1 VNDTRGNRV
10 VPGFTAPPWARRAII
25 AVGIVWV
32 AALGVS
38 TVYRAGPYRVGDGG
52 SGSEKLSRWERRLGF
67 ARDQSGA
74 KVWGSLVHR
83 TDFTVWTT
91 VGQAVLDGR
100 DIYKV
105 ESPRHWKLNNAPLS
119 GICFV
124 PFALPPL
131 WLAMLLWYLL
141 SVASVAVGVKCAV
154 EMAQADGPSRET
166 LWLYSLPP
174 LLLAWPMMSGLARG
188 QTTAFFFGFLMAG
201 VYLAWKGRDLWAGAC
216 LMGSILL
223 KVFPAALLLYF
234 AWRRRW
240 RLVAAT
246 LVAVVVGTFV
256 LPSLVYG
263 WKRNWQYQR
272 EWLVVLRQPEMDPEN
287 VHDPRF
293 GELNSPMLIR
303 NQSLSAVAARLTGN
317 VAARWL
323 GTAMAFVLLAVM
335 AGVAWRVR
343 RDDALLLLA
352 AMLTWML
359 LGSPVSWSHY
369 FIALMLPLTLLTR
382 VALEDGDDANR
393 RVARTA
399 LVLFAV
405 LGTMGAS
412 RKLQVYGPLC
422 WGTVALWGG
431 VLWCAWSRRGRSTS
445 AAAPHRST

>member
-1 VNDTRGNRV
+1 V
-10 VPGFTAPPWARRAII
+10 VAAA
-25 AVGIVWV
+25 IVWV
-32 AALGVS
+32 VALGAS
-38 TVYRAGPYRVGDGG
+38 TVYRAGPYRLGPGG
-52 SGSEKLSRWERRLGF
+52 SGSAKLGWWEKCLGF
-67 ARDQSGA
+67 GHDRSGA
-74 KVWGSLVHR
+74 KIWGSRVHR

-124 PFALPPL
+124 PFALLPL
-131 WLAMLLWYLL
+131 WLAMLLWYVL
-141 SVASVAVGVKCAV
+141 SVAAVAVGVKCSV
-154 EMAQADGPSRET
+154 EMAQAGGRARET
-166 LWLYSLPP
+166 LWLYALPL

-201 VYLAWKGRDLWAGAC
+201 VYLAWKGRDAWAGAC

-223 KVFPAALLLYF
+223 KVFPGALLLYY

-246 LVAVVVGTFV
+246 LVAVAVGTFV

-263 WKRNWQYQR
+263 WERNWQYQR
-272 EWLVVLRQPEMDPEN
+272 EWLVVLQQPETDPEN

-303 NQSLSAVAARLTGN
+303 NQSLSAVAARLTGD
-317 VAARWL
+317 VKARWV
-323 GTAMAFVLLAVM
+323 GSAIAGVLLVVM
-335 AGVAWRVR
+335 GVVACRLR
-343 RDDALLLLA
+343 RDDAFLLLA
-352 AMLTWML
+352 AMLAWML

-369 FIALMLPLTLLTR
+369 FVALMLPLALLTR
-382 VALEDGDDANR
+382 VAVEDGDDAKR
-393 RVARTA
+393 WLARTA

-405 LGTMGAS
+405 LATLGAS
-412 RKLQVYGPLC
+412 RRLQVYGPLC
-422 WGTVALWGG
+422 WGTAAVWVG
-431 VLWCAWSRRGRSTS
+431 VLLCARGSRAGSS
-445 AAAPHRST
+445 ATAVPPNG